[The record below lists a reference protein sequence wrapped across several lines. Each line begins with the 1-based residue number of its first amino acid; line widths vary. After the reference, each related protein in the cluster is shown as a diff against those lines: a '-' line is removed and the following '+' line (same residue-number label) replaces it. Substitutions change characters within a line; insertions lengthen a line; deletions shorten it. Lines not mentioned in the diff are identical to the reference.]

1 MIEVTTMNELT
12 LAGLLM
18 IPVAISCVMIW
29 SQSRE
34 QHGKPSVS
42 DSVINW
48 VAKHIA

>member
-1 MIEVTTMNELT
+1 MNKFL
-12 LAGLLM
+12 LAGMLM
-18 IPVAISCVMIW
+18 SLAVVSATMIW

-42 DSVINW
+42 DSIINW